1 MPKKEPRSKV
11 SWSLC
16 QCEINGLV
24 RPTNGPVRIRET
36 DVVDKDILQAKLSGP
51 LGGVA
56 HTVKLKDKY
65 YFVPPDKKA
74 REVPADTLTDALHAG
89 VWMVNEELKKKKKLP
104 NQRREMPH
112 VAVSKINKKV

>member
-1 MPKKEPRSKV
+1 MPKKEQRSKV

-24 RPTNGPVRIRET
+24 RPTNGPVRIKET
-36 DVVDKDILQAKLSGP
+36 DIVEKDILQAKLSGP

-56 HTVKLKDKY
+56 HTVRVKDKY

-89 VWMVNEELKKKKKLP
+89 VWMANEELKKKKKLP
-104 NQRREMPH
+104 NQKRVMPH
-112 VAVSKINKKV
+112 VPVSKINKKN